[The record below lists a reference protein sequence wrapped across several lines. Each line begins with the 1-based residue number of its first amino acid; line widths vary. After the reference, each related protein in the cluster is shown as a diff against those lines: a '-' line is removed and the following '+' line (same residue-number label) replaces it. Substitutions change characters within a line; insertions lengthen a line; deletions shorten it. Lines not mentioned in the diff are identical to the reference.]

1 MGEAQD
7 CVGAFV
13 EAACVPLDAGHAS
26 GTLDDARAIL
36 ASDPGLAGRSIH
48 AAAILGD
55 DIAVRGWLEKDAGLA
70 TSKGGPRGWD
80 ALTYLC
86 FSRYLRLDEGRS
98 EAFVRAATAL
108 LDAGA
113 DPNGGWYEN
122 NHRPEPEWESVLYG
136 AAGVAHHEGLTRLLL
151 ARGAD
156 PNDGETPYHAP
167 ESYEMG
173 VLRALVESGRL
184 NDESLATILLRKT
197 DWHHEEAIRWLLE
210 RGVDP
215 NRMTHW
221 GKTALHNALV
231 SDNSLAI
238 IEVLLEHG
246 ADPAL
251 LGDSGHGWRG
261 PRLSSVAIAARR
273 GRRDVL
279 DLLERR
285 GVPLGLEGVERL
297 IAACARGDADGIR
310 SVANEEPGL
319 AGELLADGGTLLAE
333 FAGNGNTGGVRSLLD
348 LGVDVDAVYARGDG
362 YFGIAAD
369 STALHVASWK
379 ARHDTVRLLIDQGAA
394 IEARD
399 GMGRTPLLL
408 AVKACVDSYWTYRRA
423 ADSVA
428 ALLSAGASVRGV
440 PYPSGFS
447 AVDALLELHGAR
459 RT

>member
-1 MGEAQD
+1 MSETYDSVA
-7 CVGAFV
+7 AFI
-13 EAACVPLDAGHAS
+13 EAACAPLDAGHAL
-26 GTLDDARAIL
+26 GTLDEAQAIL
-36 ASDPGLAGRSIH
+36 GSHPGLAGQSIY

-55 DIAVRGWLEKDAGLA
+55 DIAVRGWLEKDPGLA

-80 ALTYLC
+80 ALTHLC
-86 FSRYLRLDEGRS
+86 FSRYLRLDPERS
-98 EAFVRAATAL
+98 DAFVRAATAL

-113 DPNGGWYEN
+113 PPNSGWYEK

-136 AAGVAHHEGLTRLLL
+136 AAGIAHHEGLTRLLL

-167 ESYEMG
+167 ESHEMG

-197 DWHHEEAIRWLLE
+197 DWHHDEAIRWLLE
-210 RGVDP
+210 QGVDP
-215 NRMTHW
+215 NLMTHW

-231 SDNSLAI
+231 SDNSIAI
-238 IEVLLEHG
+238 IDALLEHG
-246 ADPAL
+246 ANPAL
-251 LGDSGHGWRG
+251 RGDSGHGRRG
-261 PRLSSVAIAARR
+261 PNLSSISIAARR
-273 GRRDVL
+273 GRDDVL

-285 GVPLGLEGVERL
+285 GIPLGLDGAERL

-310 SVANEEPGL
+310 SITSEERGL
-319 AGELLADGGTLLAE
+319 VSELLTEGGTLLAE
-333 FAGNGNTGGVRSLLD
+333 FAGNGNTNGVRSLLD
-348 LGVDVDAVYARGDG
+348 LGVEVDALYARGDV
-362 YFGIAAD
+362 YFGIAAN

-379 ARHDTVRLLIDQGAA
+379 ARHDTVRLLIDRGAA
-394 IEARD
+394 IDAVD

-423 ADSVA
+423 VDSVE

-447 AVDALLELHGAR
+447 EVDALLESHGAS

>member
-1 MGEAQD
+1 M
-7 CVGAFV
+7 
-13 EAACVPLDAGHAS
+13 
-26 GTLDDARAIL
+26 
-36 ASDPGLAGRSIH
+36 
-48 AAAILGD
+48 
-55 DIAVRGWLEKDAGLA
+55 
-70 TSKGGPRGWD
+70 
-80 ALTYLC
+80 
-86 FSRYLRLDEGRS
+86 
-98 EAFVRAATAL
+98 RAATAL

-113 DPNGGWYEN
+113 DPNSGWYES
-122 NHRPEPEWESVLYG
+122 NHRPEPEWESALYG

-215 NRMTHW
+215 NRMTQW

-273 GRRDVL
+273 GRGDVL
-279 DLLERR
+279 DLLEEQIEA
-285 GVPLGLEGVERL
+285 V
-297 IAACARGDADGIR
+297 RGDQEAGILEKAR
-310 SVANEEPGL
+310 CIGFL
-319 AGELLADGGTLLAE
+319 AGVSLKAID
-333 FAGNGNTGGVRSLLD
+333 AGNL
-348 LGVDVDAVYARGDG
+348 AARVEM
-362 YFGIAAD
+362 
-369 STALHVASWK
+369 L
-379 ARHDTVRLLIDQGAA
+379 
-394 IEARD
+394 E
-399 GMGRTPLLL
+399 
-408 AVKACVDSYWTYRRA
+408 
-423 ADSVA
+423 SV
-428 ALLSAGASVRGV
+428 LRQPNGQNL
-440 PYPSGFS
+440 P
-447 AVDALLELHGAR
+447 
-459 RT
+459 

>member
-1 MGEAQD
+1 MRRIPSRSSAGCRDRRRAPLPLAIWGTPRCRPMCRAFARNSTGVPGPAESRRLRNRYYWMKVPPRRKPMGEAQD

-98 EAFVRAATAL
+98 QAFVRAATAL

-113 DPNGGWYEN
+113 DPNSGWYEN
-122 NHRPEPEWESVLYG
+122 NHRPEPEWESALYG

-167 ESYEMG
+167 ESYDMG
-173 VLRALVESGRL
+173 VLRALVESGKL
-184 NDESLATILLRKT
+184 SEESLATILLRKT

-215 NRMTHW
+215 NRM
-221 GKTALHNALV
+221 
-231 SDNSLAI
+231 
-238 IEVLLEHG
+238 
-246 ADPAL
+246 
-251 LGDSGHGWRG
+251 
-261 PRLSSVAIAARR
+261 
-273 GRRDVL
+273 
-279 DLLERR
+279 
-285 GVPLGLEGVERL
+285 
-297 IAACARGDADGIR
+297 
-310 SVANEEPGL
+310 
-319 AGELLADGGTLLAE
+319 
-333 FAGNGNTGGVRSLLD
+333 
-348 LGVDVDAVYARGDG
+348 
-362 YFGIAAD
+362 
-369 STALHVASWK
+369 
-379 ARHDTVRLLIDQGAA
+379 
-394 IEARD
+394 
-399 GMGRTPLLL
+399 
-408 AVKACVDSYWTYRRA
+408 
-423 ADSVA
+423 
-428 ALLSAGASVRGV
+428 
-440 PYPSGFS
+440 
-447 AVDALLELHGAR
+447 
-459 RT
+459 